1 MNANPQPSSASSLP
15 PNSGMSQ
22 RLIAGEIT
30 PAQFLGL
37 SQEQLYA
44 LASRGY
50 DLMVGGHTQS
60 AIDILKGLTAAAPYD
75 SVFHCHLAAAY
86 VQADRFQ
93 EGLESYNRSIQLNI
107 ANVDALGGRS
117 ELLLREGKVAEA
129 LADIQAALQLDPE
142 AKRETTQRART
153 ALLLLQSMAETT
165 EAAPSKQ
172 P

>member
-1 MNANPQPSSASSLP
+1 
-15 PNSGMSQ
+15 MSQ

-37 SQEQLYA
+37 SQDQLYA
-44 LASRGY
+44 LATRGY
-50 DLMVGGHTQS
+50 DLMVRGHAQS

-86 VQADRFQ
+86 VQAERFQ
-93 EGLESYNRSIQLNI
+93 EGLEEYNRALQLNL

-129 LADIQAALQLDPE
+129 LTDIQKALQLDPE
-142 AKRETTQRART
+142 AKHETTQRART
-153 ALLLLQSMAETT
+153 ALLLLQSMAEAT
-165 EAAPSKQ
+165 EADTAKKP
-172 P
+172 

>member
-1 MNANPQPSSASSLP
+1 
-15 PNSGMSQ
+15 MSQ
-22 RLIAGEIT
+22 RLIAGELT

-37 SQEQLYA
+37 SQEQVYA
-44 LASRGY
+44 LATRGY
-50 DLMVGGHTQS
+50 ELLVRGNTQA
-60 AIDILKGLTAAAPYD
+60 AIDIFKGLTAAAPYD
-75 SVFHCHLAAAY
+75 SVFHCHLGAAY
-86 VQADRFQ
+86 VQAERFQ
-93 EGLESYNRSIQLNI
+93 EGLEAFNRSLQLNI

-153 ALLLLQSMAETT
+153 ALLLLQSMAEDT
-165 EAAPSKQ
+165 EADASKK